1 MRRDPC
7 PRCTARTSGSGSAA
21 ALPPYSSSQPAR
33 LHPGANAAVAE
44 LAAEIDGS
52 FVTRLGELI
61 EAAAER
67 GDDYMPLLD
76 LLDAVDRAVSPP
88 QPDDALEVDALLAAH
103 WPDDTGF
110 LLDEEE
116 EAQIDQQPGAGA
128 EAGGGATG
136 GRASAYGEVTPRG
149 ARALFEAMGLPQ
161 VSWGQ

>member
-1 MRRDPC
+1 M
-7 PRCTARTSGSGSAA
+7 
-21 ALPPYSSSQPAR
+21 
-33 LHPGANAAVAE
+33 AE

-116 EAQIDQQPGAGA
+116 EALIDQQPGAGA

-161 VSWGQ
+161 VSWGYGQ